1 MQLVCL
7 VSQDDIP
14 VVHQS
19 SSPADRGDSRV
30 ISNQRQGLPAKAR
43 TIDASPNRKGHI
55 SVLVD
60 LDVIDS
66 VIVGWVWA
74 HAAPTDGGW
83 VAAWRP
89 ADALRGG
96 GVGTHHRATKLLVAG
111 GQHGSG
117 RREKRESV
125 GKVREAGQQTQA
137 AKNKGFIFSDLHSN
151 PKQLKNFWCVWK
163 VGPKGWLSKVPPV
176 SHQAALIV
184 QSKDCLGGY
193 PALIICSIYFF

>member
-7 VSQDDIP
+7 VSQDNIP

-19 SSPADRGDSRV
+19 SSPADWGDSRV
-30 ISNQRQGLPAKAR
+30 ISNQRQGLPAKAH
-43 TIDASPNRKGHI
+43 TIAASSNRKGHI
-55 SVLVD
+55 SVLVN

-66 VIVGWVWA
+66 VIVGRVWA

-96 GVGTHHRATKLLVAG
+96 GGGEGTHHRATELLVEG

-125 GKVREAGQQTQA
+125 GKVRDAGQQTRA
-137 AKNKGFIFSDLHSN
+137 AKNKGFIFSERHSN

-163 VGPKGWLSKVPPV
+163 VGPKGWGVKGATNV
-176 SHQAALIV
+176 SP
-184 QSKDCLGGY
+184 SCTDC
-193 PALIICSIYFF
+193 SE